1 MAIYVLAGVNGAG
14 KSSIGGAM
22 FRAQNADYYNPD
34 EAARKILSLHRHLDL
49 PTANAH
55 AWELGRVLLEKA
67 IAQNLA
73 FAFET
78 TLGGKT
84 ITGMLASAAA
94 SGIEISVWYAGLA
107 SVDLH
112 LARVRSRVQHGGHDI
127 PEADIRRRWDQSREN
142 LIRLLPLLAELRMF
156 DNSKDGDPAQ
166 GIAPTPMLILEMAR
180 ATIVGPKN
188 LKMTPGWAKPVVAA
202 ALKISS

>member
-34 EAARKILSLHRHLDL
+34 EAARKILALHRHLDL
-49 PTANAH
+49 PIANAH
-55 AWELGRVLLEKA
+55 AWELGRALLEKA
-67 IAQNLA
+67 IAQNLD

-78 TLGGKT
+78 TLGGKA

-94 SGIEISVWYAGLA
+94 SGVEIFIWYAGLA

-166 GIAPTPMLILEMAR
+166 GIAPAPVLILEMVHGK
-180 ATIVGPKN
+180 IVGPKN
-188 LKMTPGWAKPVVAA
+188 LKLTPRWAKPVVAA